1 MEKGKKCSASR
12 ILSVHAS
19 LFIGISQHCSA
30 NNSYSRR
37 KKLKKMAEVTTDQK
51 DQKDQKPSS
60 EPAQAI
66 WTLPSPAP
74 SSPSHLCSTTQQWH
88 IRDLETELTM
98 WKECSKLNQEYVET
112 LQKEI
117 EDMNCEVQYLRLL
130 QSPNSG

>member
-12 ILSVHAS
+12 ILSVCAS

-51 DQKDQKPSS
+51 DQKPSS
-60 EPAQAI
+60 KPAQAV

-74 SSPSHLCSTTQQWH
+74 SSPSHLRSTTQQWR

-98 WKECSKLNQEYVET
+98 WRLSKRRSS
-112 LQKEI
+112 I
-117 EDMNCEVQYLRLL
+117 
-130 QSPNSG
+130 

>member
-12 ILSVHAS
+12 ILLVCAS

-30 NNSYSRR
+30 YNSYSR
-37 KKLKKMAEVTTDQK
+37 KKQLKKMAEVTTDQK
-51 DQKDQKPSS
+51 DRNDRKLSS
-60 EPAQAI
+60 EPARAI

-74 SSPSHLCSTTQQWH
+74 SSPSHLHSTTQQWH

-98 WKECSKLNQEYVET
+98 WKEHSKSNQEYVEA

-117 EDMNCEVQYLRLL
+117 EDMNHEVQYLCSL
-130 QSPNSG
+130 QSSNSA

>member
-1 MEKGKKCSASR
+1 
-12 ILSVHAS
+12 
-19 LFIGISQHCSA
+19 
-30 NNSYSRR
+30 
-37 KKLKKMAEVTTDQK
+37 MAEVTTDQK